1 MQQLVSESTIVEFS
15 YRSPHADE
23 PPDAYLLRFRGRGLQ
38 RDDSHNRI
46 AVRETH
52 EVSVELGAGYPR
64 QMPALAWRS
73 PVFHPNISGSGIVC
87 LGGYASHWV
96 PSLTLPELCRML
108 WDMVRYANYDV
119 ESPYNREAA
128 VWARNQRDVSFPL
141 DVRPLR
147 DKLLTAKKPSFP
159 SRPVTY
165 DAEVV
170 FLESQR
176 PPRGTSQVVE
186 AQVVEAEVAARP
198 DPDILFID

>member
-1 MQQLVSESTIVEFS
+1 MQQLVSESTIIEFS
-15 YRSPHADE
+15 YRSPHPDE
-23 PPDAYLLRFRGRGLQ
+23 PADAYLLRFRGRGLQ
-38 RDDSHNRI
+38 RDESQNRI
-46 AVRETH
+46 TLRESH
-52 EVSVELGAGYPR
+52 EISVELGAGYPR

-108 WDMVRYANYDV
+108 WDMIRYANYDV

-128 VWARNQRDVSFPL
+128 VWARNQRDVPFPL
-141 DVRPLR
+141 DARPLR
-147 DKLLTAKKPSFP
+147 DKLLEAPKPWNA
-159 SRPVTY
+159 SRPPVH
-165 DAEVV
+165 DPEVV

-176 PPRGTSQVVE
+176 HSRGVAVVE
-186 AQVVEAEVAARP
+186 AQVVEADMSARP